1 MKIYYI
7 YSGIEQNQNYL
18 NEWNIVKEAYKN

>member
-7 YSGIEQNQNYL
+7 YSGIEKNQNYL
-18 NEWNIVKEAYKN
+18 NERIIVKEVYKN